1 MVFSLCTK
9 RRSDNVTALRV
20 VFVQRLVVRRSHRL
34 QVLQKTNSDDDEDD
48 NVDSSSSRQTDE
60 EGDVLSS
67 NGGSACPLSMLTEGT
82 TSAGEWIG
90 LTTNTEEGSS
100 SSDLDAA
107 DQTTNTLLSDN
118 QDHPFLWEFETV
130 SLFGE
135 NERDVGIEFNAPRNP
150 L

>member
-1 MVFSLCTK
+1 MPA
-9 RRSDNVTALRV
+9 RRN
-20 VFVQRLVVRRSHRL
+20 HRL

-100 SSDLDAA
+100 TSDMDAE
-107 DQTTNTLLSDN
+107 QTNLLSDN

-130 SLFGE
+130 S
-135 NERDVGIEFNAPRNP
+135 
-150 L
+150 

>member
-1 MVFSLCTK
+1 LI
-9 RRSDNVTALRV
+9 
-20 VFVQRLVVRRSHRL
+20 VRRGHRL
-34 QVLQKTNSDDDEDD
+34 QVLQKTNSDDDEGD

-100 SSDLDAA
+100 TSDIDA
-107 DQTTNTLLSDN
+107 DQTNILLSDN

-130 SLFGE
+130 SLFLIT
-135 NERDVGIEFNAPRNP
+135 NNIDIE
-150 L
+150 LE

>member
-1 MVFSLCTK
+1 MQL
-9 RRSDNVTALRV
+9 
-20 VFVQRLVVRRSHRL
+20 
-34 QVLQKTNSDDDEDD
+34 LQKTNSDDDEGD

-100 SSDLDAA
+100 TSDMDAE
-107 DQTTNTLLSDN
+107 QTNLLSDN

-130 SLFGE
+130 SLFLFLI
-135 NERDVGIEFNAPRNP
+135 NYY
-150 L
+150 

>member
-1 MVFSLCTK
+1 M
-9 RRSDNVTALRV
+9 RRG
-20 VFVQRLVVRRSHRL
+20 HRL
-34 QVLQKTNSDDDEDD
+34 QLLKKTNSDEDEDD

-90 LTTNTEEGSS
+90 LTTNTDEGSS
-100 SSDLDAA
+100 TSDMDAE
-107 DQTTNTLLSDN
+107 QTTLLSDNN

-130 SLFGE
+130 SSE
-135 NERDVGIEFNAPRNP
+135 
-150 L
+150 

>member
-1 MVFSLCTK
+1 MQ
-9 RRSDNVTALRV
+9 ALPK
-20 VFVQRLVVRRSHRL
+20 S
-34 QVLQKTNSDDDEDD
+34 NSDDDEGD

-90 LTTNTEEGSS
+90 LTTNTDEGSS
-100 SSDLDAA
+100 SSDIDAE
-107 DQTTNTLLSDN
+107 QTTLLSDNN

-130 SLFGE
+130 SFFKNILMFKYNYLFS
-135 NERDVGIEFNAPRNP
+135 
-150 L
+150 

>member
-1 MVFSLCTK
+1 M
-9 RRSDNVTALRV
+9 
-20 VFVQRLVVRRSHRL
+20 
-34 QVLQKTNSDDDEDD
+34 LQKTNSDDDEDA

-67 NGGSACPLSMLTEGT
+67 NGGSACPLSLLTEGT

-100 SSDLDAA
+100 TSDMDAE
-107 DQTTNTLLSDN
+107 QTTLLSDN

-130 SLFGE
+130 CLCYMTKLK
-135 NERDVGIEFNAPRNP
+135 DI
-150 L
+150 LL

>member
-1 MVFSLCTK
+1 MQ
-9 RRSDNVTALRV
+9 ALPK
-20 VFVQRLVVRRSHRL
+20 S
-34 QVLQKTNSDDDEDD
+34 NSDDEEDD

-90 LTTNTEEGSS
+90 LTTNTDDGSS
-100 SSDLDAA
+100 SSDMDAE
-107 DQTTNTLLSDN
+107 QTNLLNDNN

-130 SLFGE
+130 SAYFFTL
-135 NERDVGIEFNAPRNP
+135 NDI
-150 L
+150 LSK